1 VRKEVNLAFLKVQ
14 VVLLNTSYTLE
25 IKVSQTCL
33 WHRCCGVSVTYMMMQ
48 TVLSEESD
56 VFDIKFKQFLM
67 LKLCFEPTYYAI
79 LLSVKC
85 KIT

>member
-1 VRKEVNLAFLKVQ
+1 VNLAFLKAQ
-14 VVLLNTSYTLE
+14 VVFLNTSYTLE
-25 IKVSQTCL
+25 LKVSQTCL
-33 WHRCCGVSVTYMMMQ
+33 RHRCCGVGFTDMMMQ
-48 TVLSEESD
+48 TMLSEESD

-67 LKLCFEPTYYAI
+67 LKLSFEPTYYAI